1 MINETEKCVHCS
13 AFRTVLNI
21 FFIFSDFTGTLM
33 SDSIASIP
41 GNGEFNRN
49 LSFSKAFKIV
59 VGKNWY
65 SLGDKN
71 FHLCHLENAHLI
83 TYYYLM

>member
-1 MINETEKCVHCS
+1 
-13 AFRTVLNI
+13 
-21 FFIFSDFTGTLM
+21 M

-71 FHLCHLENAHLI
+71 FYLCHLIFILCNLMLI
-83 TYYYLM
+83 